1 MWIISGLPHDQEKSG
16 IQEKSGKAK
25 KIDISQ
31 VKMGIFEK
39 IQENSEIFFLNHQIL
54 SFKIYK
60 IPYIQKPSTGKKKF
74 KSLIKIPKFS

>member
-16 IQEKSGKAK
+16 NQEKSGKAK

-39 IQENSEIFFLNHQIL
+39 IKENSEIFF
-54 SFKIYK
+54 
-60 IPYIQKPSTGKKKF
+60 F
-74 KSLIKIPKFS
+74 KSSNFVI